1 MVENIGKMTGLLHGI
16 GVSVDNLGKM
26 IGLLHGISVSV
37 ENFDKQHHESVVL
50 PY

>member
-1 MVENIGKMTGLLHGI
+1 MTGLLHEI

-26 IGLLHGISVSV
+26 TDILHGISVSV